1 MYEYGEP
8 WWNDID
14 RGNLKNLEKTLLHF
28 HLKIHYFVWKKIM
41 ALHCVVCFLLIS
53 YANIRI

>member
-14 RGNLKNLEKTLLHF
+14 RGNLKHLEKTLLHC
-28 HLKIHYFVWKKIM
+28 HLKSITFVWKKIM
-41 ALHCVVCFLLIS
+41 AQHCVVCFLLIS
-53 YANIRI
+53 CVNIRI